1 MSGLLYA
8 FGSYTPAF
16 GCAKYTLA
24 FTNTTGGALSDAN
37 KWAVFNNS
45 KISLTSSTKTA
56 NFDVYAPGKNFVA
69 PPGTLSAST
78 GVSSVFFSPGCA
90 YVS

>member
-1 MSGLLYA
+1 
-8 FGSYTPAF
+8 
-16 GCAKYTLA
+16 
-24 FTNTTGGALSDAN
+24 
-37 KWAVFNNS
+37 
-45 KISLTSSTKTA
+45 LTSSTKTA

-78 GVSSVFFSPGCA
+78 GVSSVFYSPGCA